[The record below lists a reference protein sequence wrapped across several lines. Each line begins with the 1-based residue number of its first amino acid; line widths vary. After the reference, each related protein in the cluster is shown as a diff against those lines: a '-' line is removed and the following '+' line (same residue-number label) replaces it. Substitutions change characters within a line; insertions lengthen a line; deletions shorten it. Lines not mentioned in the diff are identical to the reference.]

1 MKAYA
6 IICEYGA
13 ASIYESVEMIC
24 KTEKIA
30 RSYYNSDYE
39 FYGRPIDIREI
50 EIVTQ
55 AYKKPVKKKK
65 VKK

>member
-13 ASIYESVEMIC
+13 GSIHESIEMVC

-30 RSYYNSDYE
+30 RSWYDNAE
-39 FYGRPIDIREI
+39 FWGRPVDVREI
-50 EIVTQ
+50 EIVTK

-65 VKK
+65 VRK